1 MCTLPRP
8 VFSSVSEYGQ
18 YFTQLYFW
26 RPYIEH
32 ICALEHIPYS
42 AINNSIPGTNVVF
55 RIDERYIIKI
65 FPELFDGAAAFS
77 AEKAIYMLLASH
89 TEIAKPALLASG
101 QLFDSSGGWHWPYLI
116 TTMIPGQA
124 VSQTM
129 LSQPDRLFLADW
141 VAKQLHALHAVRP
154 RAALGPRLQPGWQE
168 FERFLEEQRCAAVRN
183 HREWASLPEH
193 LIEQLEHYLLPEHG
207 SYARPIEP
215 IVMHADL
222 HADHVLGSQQ
232 PQGWWRPNGLIDF
245 DDARVGELAYELPP
259 IYLSLFARDKV
270 LLQQFFDSY
279 GLSFEEQK
287 ALRQRAMHM
296 TLLHEFNV
304 LDGILAQ
311 EPALMQVPTLQDLER
326 VLWGSDL

>member
-1 MCTLPRP
+1 MRTLSRP
-8 VFSSVSEYGQ
+8 VFSSISEYGQ
-18 YFTQLYFW
+18 YFAQLYFW

-42 AINNSIPGTNVVF
+42 AISNSIPGTNVVF
-55 RIDERYIIKI
+55 RVDERYIIKI

-77 AEKAIYMLLASH
+77 AEKAIYMLLADH
-89 TEIAKPALLASG
+89 DEIAKPALVASG
-101 QLFDSSGGWHWPYLI
+101 QLFDSAGGWHWPYLI
-116 TTMIPGQA
+116 TTLIPGQA
-124 VSQTM
+124 VSQLV
-129 LSQPDRLFLADW
+129 LSQLDRFFLADW
-141 VAKQLHALHAVRP
+141 GAKQLRTLHAVRP
-154 RAALGPRLQPGWQE
+154 CAALGPRLQPGWQE
-168 FERFLEEQRCAAVRN
+168 FERFLAEQRCAAVRN
-183 HREWASLPEH
+183 HQEWASLPAH
-193 LIEQLEHYLLPEHG
+193 LIEQLERYLLPEHAR
-207 SYARPIEP
+207 YARPTEP

-232 PQGWWRPNGLIDF
+232 AQGWRPNGLIDF

-259 IYLSLFARDKV
+259 IYLSLFGRDKA
-270 LLQQFFDSY
+270 LLQQFLDSY

-304 LDGILAQ
+304 LDGILEQ
-311 EPALMQVPTLQDLER
+311 EPALMHVPTLQDLER